1 MNIVIPQN
9 IFAAVFALS
18 LPDKF
23 KDKIIIKESS
33 LITTDLEKDKNNVAL
48 IPSLDLL
55 KHEDLFV
62 SKKFGISFDG
72 ILSNSYFYFI
82 PEQTTFN
89 KILLKGDLSSNDII
103 LSKILFPELFGVEPE
118 FAIDVNPIDFQSN
131 NYLVVGMEN
140 ESYLITQNGI
150 SFSEQIDGM
159 IDLPYVNFVLASY
172 NKESLLEIEKELV
185 GLDETIEKQIDELIG
200 KLKLDSELQNYL
212 LDNFQ
217 SVYYDFTEIEIEG
230 LTELLKLPYYHGI
243 VEDLVDIKFAD

>member
-1 MNIVIPQN
+1 MNIIIPQN
-9 IFAAVFALS
+9 IFSALFALS
-18 LPDKF
+18 LPDKY

-33 LITTDLEKDKNNVAL
+33 LISKDLEKNINDVGL

-62 SKKFGISFDG
+62 SKKIGISFDG

-103 LSKILFPELFGVEPE
+103 LSKILFPEQFGVEPE
-118 FAIDVNPIDFQSN
+118 FAIDVSPINFENN
-131 NYLVVGMEN
+131 NYLIVGMEN
-140 ESYLITQNGI
+140 ESYPITQNGI

-159 IDLPYVNFVLASY
+159 INLPYVNFVLASY
-172 NKESLLEIEKELV
+172 NKDSILEVENELVDLSEIIEKKI
-185 GLDETIEKQIDELIG
+185 GELIG
-200 KLKLDSELQNYL
+200 KLKLDNDLQNYL

-217 SVYYDFTEIEIEG
+217 SVYYDFTEIEMEG
-230 LTELLKLPYYHGI
+230 LSELLKLPYYHGI
-243 VEDLVDIKFAD
+243 TKDLIDIKFA

>member
-1 MNIVIPQN
+1 MNIIIPQN
-9 IFAAVFALS
+9 IFSALFALS
-18 LPDKF
+18 LPDKY
-23 KDKIIIKESS
+23 KDKILIKESS
-33 LITTDLEKDKNNVAL
+33 LITSGLEKNKNDVAL

-62 SKKFGISFDG
+62 SKKIGISFDG
-72 ILSNSYFYFI
+72 ILANSYFYFI

-103 LSKILFPELFGVEPE
+103 LSKIIFPELFGIEPE
-118 FAIDVNPIDFQSN
+118 FVIDVNPIDFQNN

-140 ESYLITQNGI
+140 EAYPVTQNGI

-172 NKESLLEIEKELV
+172 DQDAILEVENELANL
-185 GLDETIEKQIDELIG
+185 GETIEKKIDELFG
-200 KLKLDSELQNYL
+200 KLKLDNELRNYL

-217 SVYYDFTEIEIEG
+217 SVYYDFTELEMEG
-230 LTELLKLPYYHGI
+230 LAELIKLPYYHGI
-243 VEDLVDIKFAD
+243 TKDLIDIKFA

>member
-1 MNIVIPQN
+1 MNIIIPQN
-9 IFAAVFALS
+9 IFSALFALS
-18 LPDKF
+18 LPNKY
-23 KDKIIIKESS
+23 KDKVIIKESS
-33 LITTDLEKDKNNVAL
+33 LISQDLEKDKKNIAL

-55 KHEDLFV
+55 KHQELFV
-62 SKKFGISFDG
+62 SKKIGISFGG

-118 FAIDVNPIDFQSN
+118 FAIDVNPIDFQNN
-131 NYLVVGMEN
+131 NYLIVGVDN
-140 ESYLITQNGI
+140 ESYPITKNGI
-150 SFSEQIDGM
+150 SFTEQIDGM

-172 NKESLLEIEKELV
+172 EKDSLLEVENELL
-185 GLDETIEKQIDELIG
+185 GLDEKIEKQIDELFG
-200 KLKLDSELQNYL
+200 KLKLDSDLRNYL

-217 SVYYDFTEIEIEG
+217 SVYYDFTEIEVEG

-243 VEDLVDIKFAD
+243 VEDLVDIKFV

>member
-1 MNIVIPQN
+1 MNITIPQN
-9 IFAAVFALS
+9 IFSALFALS
-18 LPDKF
+18 LPDKY
-23 KDKIIIKESS
+23 KDKVLIKESS
-33 LITTDLEKDKNNVAL
+33 LITKDLEKNKKDVAL

-62 SKKFGISFDG
+62 SKKIGISFDG

-82 PEQTTFN
+82 PEQTTFS

-103 LSKILFPELFGVEPE
+103 LSKILFPEQFGVEPE
-118 FAIDVNPIDFQSN
+118 FAIDVNPIDFQNN

-140 ESYLITQNGI
+140 EEYPVTQNGI

-172 NKESLLEIEKELV
+172 DKDSILEVEKELA
-185 GLDETIEKQIDELIG
+185 GISETIEKQIDELFG
-200 KLKLDSELQNYL
+200 KLKLNSDLRNYL
-212 LDNFQ
+212 SDNFQ
-217 SVYYDFTEIEIEG
+217 SVYYDFTEIEVEG

-243 VEDLVDIKFAD
+243 TKDIIDVKFA

>member
-1 MNIVIPQN
+1 MNIIIPQN
-9 IFAAVFALS
+9 IFSALFALS
-18 LPDKF
+18 LPDKY

-33 LITTDLEKDKNNVAL
+33 LITSCLEKNKNDVAL

-62 SKKFGISFDG
+62 SKKIGISFDG
-72 ILSNSYFYFI
+72 ILANSYFYFI

-103 LSKILFPELFGVEPE
+103 LSKIIFPELFGIEPE
-118 FAIDVNPIDFQSN
+118 FVIDVNPIDLHNN

-140 ESYLITQNGI
+140 EAYPVTQNGI

-172 NKESLLEIEKELV
+172 DQDAILEVENELANL
-185 GLDETIEKQIDELIG
+185 GKTIEKKIDELFG
-200 KLKLDSELQNYL
+200 KLKLDNELRNYL
-212 LDNFQ
+212 FDNFQ
-217 SVYYDFTEIEIEG
+217 SVYYDFTELEMEG
-230 LTELLKLPYYHGI
+230 LAELIKLPYYHGI
-243 VEDLVDIKFAD
+243 TKDLIDIKFA